1 MPASCVL
8 FCSIP
13 LSELVG
19 RVKPP
24 RVRLHS
30 PAVRASIEGLA
41 PLRRIASQISAPQC
55 GFPLRGSRPYGG
67 LLRKLPPTPM
77 GGKRESLWIGGV
89 GGRLTQCPPTDT
101 LFQVSVPKSWAKIL
115 GCKEEFLSSPAKPF
129 KERQKN
135 KKSSEAGVFK
145 GISSFLRRRMRK
157 KRAIEKDLQNNKF

>member
-24 RVRLHS
+24 RGRLHS

-41 PLRRIASQISAPQC
+41 PLRRIASQTSAYPD
-55 GFPLRGSRPYGG
+55 GESERN
-67 LLRKLPPTPM
+67 
-77 GGKRESLWIGGV
+77 SLWIGGV

-101 LFQVSVPKSWAKIL
+101 LFQVSVPKSWAKNFE
-115 GCKEEFLSSPAKPF
+115 CKAENFPAPAKPF
-129 KERQKN
+129 KERGKN
-135 KKSSEAGVFK
+135 KKTSEAGVFK
-145 GISSFLRRRMRK
+145 GFSSFLRCRTRQ

>member
-1 MPASCVL
+1 MNLPTGNMPASCVL

-24 RVRLHS
+24 RVRLRS

-55 GFPLRGSRPYGG
+55 GFPLRGLRPYGG
-67 LLRKLPPTPM
+67 LLRKPPPTPM
-77 GGKRESLWIGGV
+77 GGGKRESLWIGGV

-101 LFQVSVPKSWAKIL
+101 LFQVSVPKSWAKNFE
-115 GCKEEFLSSPAKPF
+115 CKAENFPAPAKPF

-135 KKSSEAGVFK
+135 IIIIFSR
-145 GISSFLRRRMRK
+145 L
-157 KRAIEKDLQNNKF
+157 